1 MRVMNRVSDPN
12 NPAHPSHSNHLIS
25 TGGLKAVRFWPLDP
39 MLKSVQETLIKSCNK
54 SRHELCGVISSEW
67 DIFHIENAHEEPS
80 HNFYMDQRQFSDI
93 VKSIYARGATIIGVW
108 HTHPNNVPWPSPRDI
123 VGWPNPALKWRYWVV
138 TNNEV
143 LEWVLK
149 KAGDSE

>member
-1 MRVMNRVSDPN
+1 MKLLNRVSDPN

-39 MLKSVQETLIKSCNK
+39 MLKSVQKELIAACNK
-54 SRHELCGVISSEW
+54 SNKELCGFISAEW
-67 DIFHIENAHEEPS
+67 DIYHITNIHNES
-80 HNFYMDQRQFSDI
+80 RHNFLMHPDDFKDVVDTIYEKRQS
-93 VKSIYARGATIIGVW
+93 SIIGVW

-123 VGWPNPALKWRYWVV
+123 VGWPNPALQWRYWIV

-143 LEWVLK
+143 FEWVL
-149 KAGDSE
+149 ERE